1 MKNMSNE
8 EMSTGQMVKYGFYA
22 LIGMWIVYSI
32 FSGDSSSSSNEVEY
46 EEVEIPSEGIATILK
61 EIELETFKIEDELN
75 LPSTE
80 ESYIVAKY
88 LDETIDTFT
97 LDEVRLMAANEGTSS
112 RHRSMMG
119 VAYYGFFG
127 YMMGRSMSSP
137 VRSSAYMD
145 QKTYD
150 KVNNKTGNRMRST
163 AKRTTRAKPGGK
175 SGYGSGKSSRSY
187 GG

>member
-1 MKNMSNE
+1 MSN
-8 EMSTGQMVKYGFYA
+8 GQKIKYGIYA
-22 LIGMWIVYSI
+22 LITFYFIYNFFI
-32 FSGDSSSSSNEVEY
+32 AKPTPAEVEY
-46 EEVEIPSEGIATILK
+46 EEVEIPSQGVATILQ
-61 EIELETFKIEDELN
+61 EIDPDAFKIEDEITLS
-75 LPSTE
+75 STE
-80 ESYIVAKY
+80 DSYIVAKY
-88 LDETIDTFT
+88 LDTTIDTFT
-97 LDEVRLMAANEGTSS
+97 LAEVQLMYANQEEASP
-112 RHRSMMG
+112 RNRSMMG

-150 KVNNKTGNRMRST
+150 RVNKNTGSKMRST
-163 AKRTTRAKPGGK
+163 ARRTTRTKPGGK